1 MSRIVYCFDKKTFF
15 VPLPAQ
21 KGTEMIK
28 KERQNQILE
37 ILQKR
42 KYCTVQYL
50 SKQLY
55 AAPITIRRD
64 LIALE
69 GAGLVTRC
77 YGGASWPEHQNREI
91 PVEVRDHTNPSAKA
105 ELAKKAATLIRTG
118 DVVFID
124 ASTTAGH
131 IIDYIYPEQNLT
143 VVTNSMRLAEQ
154 LKEKHIRCYLTGGMP
169 VENSHALV
177 GPLAEQAVAGL
188 YADIFFFSTQGI
200 SDDGV
205 ISDYSEAE
213 TALRQKMMQNAK
225 QKIYI
230 YDRTKHGKKYIFRVC
245 HTDEVDRVITNY
257 DGQEEQNA

>member
-1 MSRIVYCFDKKTFF
+1 
-15 VPLPAQ
+15 
-21 KGTEMIK
+21 MIK
-28 KERQNQILE
+28 IERQNQILE

-50 SKQLY
+50 SKLLY

-69 GAGLVTRC
+69 QAGLVARC
-77 YGGASWPEHQNREI
+77 YGGASWPDHQNREL
-91 PVEVRDHTNPSAKA
+91 PVEVRDRTNPSVKA
-105 ELAKKAATLIRTG
+105 ELAKKAAALIHNG

-131 IIDYIYPEQNLT
+131 IVDYIYSEQNLT
-143 VVTNSMRLAEQ
+143 VVTNSIRVAEQ
-154 LKEKHIRCYLTGGMP
+154 LKEKHIRCYLTGGTP

-200 SDDGV
+200 SEDGI

-213 TALRQKMMQNAK
+213 TVLRQKMMQNAK
-225 QKIYI
+225 QAVYI

-245 HTDEVDRVITNY
+245 HADEVDRIITNY
-257 DGQEEQNA
+257 EQEKQDA

>member
-1 MSRIVYCFDKKTFF
+1 
-15 VPLPAQ
+15 
-21 KGTEMIK
+21 MIK
-28 KERQNQILE
+28 KERQNQILD

-69 GAGLVTRC
+69 QAGLLTRC
-77 YGGASWPEHQNREI
+77 YGGASWPEHKNREV
-91 PVEVRDHTNPSAKA
+91 PVEVRDRTNPSAKA
-105 ELAKKAATLIRTG
+105 ELAKKAAALIRNG
-118 DVVFID
+118 DVVFVD
-124 ASTTAGH
+124 ASTTVGH
-131 IIDYIYPEQNLT
+131 IVDYIYPEQNLT
-143 VVTNSMRLAEQ
+143 VVTNSMRVAEQ

-177 GPLAEQAVAGL
+177 GPLAEQAIAGL

-200 SDDGV
+200 SEEGI

-213 TALRQKMMQNAK
+213 TVLRQKMMQNAK
-225 QKIYI
+225 QTVYI
-230 YDRTKHGKKYIFRVC
+230 YDRTKRGQKYIFRVC
-245 HTDEVDRVITNY
+245 HADEVDRIITNY
-257 DGQEEQNA
+257 EQEKQDA